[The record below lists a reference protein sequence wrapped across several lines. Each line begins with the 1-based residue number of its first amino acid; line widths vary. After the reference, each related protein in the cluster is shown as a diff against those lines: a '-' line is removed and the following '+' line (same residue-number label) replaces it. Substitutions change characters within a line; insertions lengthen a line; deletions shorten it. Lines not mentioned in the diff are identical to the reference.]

1 MEKIPLLKLKSAGVN
16 GYYNEANLSQEALRE
31 SQELT
36 NAILNSL
43 TANIA
48 VLDRGGNIVAI
59 NAAWER
65 FARAN
70 GAIPLEKTSTGVNYL
85 KAIQESTGDYSDNAK
100 EALAGIQALLDGS
113 LQEFSLEYPCHSSTE
128 KRWFLLY
135 GAPLASP
142 KGGAVVSH
150 IDITRRK
157 LAEETLQKAHEELE
171 RRVEE
176 RTADLSHANQQLKK
190 EIEERKQAEMRLQ
203 SALTEIQKL
212 KERLEKEN
220 VYLREEIKLKH
231 QYKEIIGESEAIKK
245 VLNQVAQV
253 AEMNSTVLITGETG
267 TGKELIAVAIH
278 QYSRC
283 KDKPIVTINCAALPS
298 TLLESELFGREKGAY
313 TGALSRQAGR
323 FEVADGSTIFLD
335 EIGDLPLELQGK
347 LLRVLEKGEFERLG
361 SSKTIRVSVR
371 VIAATN
377 RDLVKAVKAGK
388 FREDLYYRLNVFP
401 IKVPP
406 LRERPEDIAILAW
419 AFIKEFQKPM
429 GKRIEAISQRSL
441 EAMQRYPWPGNIREL
456 RNLIEHAMIISQDK
470 MLKVEMPEAF
480 EPERVYGLSL
490 EEVERKHI
498 LGILEKGRWR
508 IRGKGGAAEILGLNP
523 TTLYSKMKKL
533 GIQRLSDDISTF
545 RRNKDE

>member
-1 MEKIPLLKLKSAGVN
+1 MEKIPLLKAGVK

-48 VLDRGGNIVAI
+48 VMDRGGNIVAI

-171 RRVEE
+171 KRVEE
-176 RTADLSHANQQLKK
+176 RTADLSHVNQQLKK

-231 QYKEIIGESEAIKK
+231 QDKEIIGESEAIKK

-377 RDLVKAVKAGK
+377 RDLVKEVKAGK

-419 AFIKEFQKPM
+419 TFIKEFQKPM

-456 RNLIEHAMIISQDK
+456 RNLIEHAMIISQDRI
-470 MLKVEMPEAF
+470 LNVEMPETF
-480 EPERVYGLSL
+480 DSEGVYGTSL
-490 EEVERKHI
+490 ETVETKHI
-498 LGILEKGRWR
+498 LSILEKVRWR
-508 IRGKGGAAEILGLNP
+508 IRGKGGAAEILELNP

-533 GIQRLSDDISTF
+533 GIKRSSNDISTL

>member
-1 MEKIPLLKLKSAGVN
+1 MEKIPLLKLKSAGVK

-70 GAIPLEKTSTGVNYL
+70 DAIPLEKTSIGVNYL

-113 LQEFSLEYPCHSSTE
+113 LEEFSLEYPCHSSTE

-231 QYKEIIGESEAIKK
+231 QYKEIIGESEVIKK

-456 RNLIEHAMIISQDK
+456 RNLIEHAMIISQDRI
-470 MLKVEMPEAF
+470 LNVEMPETF
-480 EPERVYGLSL
+480 DSEGVYGTSL
-490 EEVERKHI
+490 EAVETKHI
-498 LGILEKGRWR
+498 LSILEKVRWR
-508 IRGKGGAAEILGLNP
+508 IRGKGGAAEILELNP

-533 GIQRLSDDISTF
+533 GIKRSSNDISTL

>member
-1 MEKIPLLKLKSAGVN
+1 VKNSQDEVN
-16 GYYNEANLSQEALRE
+16 LFQKVLGESEALTE
-31 SQELT
+31 
-36 NAILNSL
+36 AILNSL

-48 VLDRGGNIVAI
+48 VIDKGGNIVLV

-65 FARAN
+65 FAREN
-70 GAIPLEKTSTGVNYL
+70 GAIPLDRASIGVNYL
-85 KAIQESTGDYSDNAK
+85 KVIQESTGEYSDGAK

-113 LQEFSLEYPCHSSTE
+113 LEEFSLEYPCHSSTE

-176 RTADLSHANQQLKK
+176 RTADLAHANQQLKK

-456 RNLIEHAMIISQDK
+456 RNLIEHAMIISQDRI
-470 MLKVEMPEAF
+470 LNVEMPETF
-480 EPERVYGLSL
+480 DSEGVYGTSL
-490 EEVERKHI
+490 EAVETKHI
-498 LGILEKGRWR
+498 LSILEKVRWR
-508 IRGKGGAAEILGLNP
+508 IRGKGGAAEILELNP

-533 GIQRLSDDISTF
+533 GIKRSSNDISTL